1 MLAAAS
7 FGVTELLIKAISH
20 VGGFY
25 SRAIPAGSQISHW
38 STVPAQVHALAE
50 NLLILF
56 GANFWRLPQP
66 QAAFAYLH
74 LVCLALALIGLVVS
88 IVRWRTADRVTRALV
103 IGIFVMLAAGAA
115 SPLMIPDGGTHE
127 IAVIL
132 PLGAVL
138 GGRVVGSWLAA
149 RAGSAGPGDAGL
161 GAAGVLA
168 AAALGLLC
176 CLGYAAAQPAHAAE
190 EHPDRQLAA
199 RAPLDQRPE
208 RLLEREHHHPPRPGA
223 RSTWRRWPTAAPTAI
238 SGSAKESW
246 FNPDLSYANFIVT
259 TTKQQ
264 GGSDVPLQERPGLV
278 RQARQVLRGRPV
290 HGRGLQPQPA
300 RGRHPAGA
308 EPALRA
314 EGRGPRRD
322 EVATAASDRAAQPRR
337 SYPRGGPD
345 RARPAAVLR

>member
-1 MLAAAS
+1 M
-7 FGVTELLIKAISH
+7 TEVLIKAISH

-38 STVPAQVHALAE
+38 STVPAQVRALAE

-74 LVCLALALIGLVVS
+74 LICLALALIGLVVS

-103 IGIFVMLAAGAA
+103 VGIFVMLAAGAA
-115 SPLMIPDGGTHE
+115 SPLMIPNGGTHE

-149 RAGSAGPGDAGL
+149 RAGSGRLIRASV
-161 GAAGVLA
+161 AGVLA

-176 CLGYAAAQPAHAAE
+176 CLGYAAAQPPMQPRNTPIASWLLAHHFTSGLSGYWNANITTLQTGGQV
-190 EHPDRQLAA
+190 HLAPVA
-199 RAPLDQRPE
+199 NGGTYGYL
-208 RLLEREHHHPPRPGA
+208 
-223 RSTWRRWPTAAPTAI
+223 WV
-238 SGSAKESW
+238 AKEAW
-246 FNPDLSYANFIVT
+246 YNPDLSYANFIVT

-264 GGSDVPLQERPGLV
+264 GGSDVPLQN
-278 RQARQVLRGRPV
+278 VLAWYGK
-290 HGRGLQPQPA
+290 PA
-300 RGRHPAGA
+300 RSYVVGQYTVVVYNRNLLEDVIQPVPSHLYAPKGA
-308 EPALRA
+308 VPPHKSHR
-314 EGRGPRRD
+314 
-322 EVATAASDRAAQPRR
+322 
-337 SYPRGGPD
+337 
-345 RARPAAVLR
+345 